1 MDINEIEK
9 SYIAFDNYIT
19 RLLYL
24 INKDMED
31 DLIRFLRKNGY
42 RPRRTEKYMKNL
54 KKRLKRK
61 GLEIKCEQIQEVN
74 YKDGSINVEY
84 RFYFERIKYE

>member
-19 RLLYL
+19 RLFYL

-31 DLIRFLRKNGY
+31 ELVRFLRKNGY
-42 RPRRTEKYMKNL
+42 RPKRSEKYLENL
-54 KKRLKRK
+54 KKKLKRK
-61 GLEIKCEQIQEVN
+61 GLQIKCEQIQEVN

-84 RFYFERIKYE
+84 RFYFERIKI